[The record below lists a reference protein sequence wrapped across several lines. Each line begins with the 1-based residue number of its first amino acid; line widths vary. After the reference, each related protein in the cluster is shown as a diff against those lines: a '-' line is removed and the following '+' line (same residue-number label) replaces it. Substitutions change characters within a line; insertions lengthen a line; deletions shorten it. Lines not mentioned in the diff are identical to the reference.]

1 MDKVSDTN
9 LVFQGEKQWSVLY
22 KVGAVAAFVYVAMML
37 VPLVLMIAAPIPP
50 VEGGAAILDYINA
63 NKGVYIAELISFV
76 GLCIPAIAMFLALGI
91 GLRTVSP
98 SLALLG
104 ATFGIASEVAAF
116 AVGSSPPSLSWGLVE
131 LASRYA
137 AANGPAREALAAA
150 AEILA
155 TNVNAVS
162 LIGVLTAIG
171 ILIISLLFSKSA
183 FGRVAGTIGIV
194 TGASGIFLEAFRPY
208 VGAAYGLYGILLPA
222 WSIVVGIGLL
232 RMARKASAETPS

>member
-1 MDKVSDTN
+1 MN
-9 LVFQGEKQWSVLY
+9 AHRGE
-22 KVGAVAAFVYVAMML
+22 
-37 VPLVLMIAAPIPP
+37 
-50 VEGGAAILDYINA
+50 YIT
-63 NKGVYIAELISFV
+63 ELISFV

-91 GLRTVSP
+91 GLRSISP

-116 AVGSSPPSLSWGLVE
+116 AVGSSPPSLSWSIVE

-137 AANGPAREALAAA
+137 TASGPAKEALAGG

-155 TNVNAVS
+155 ANVNAVS

-183 FGRVAGTIGIV
+183 LGRVAGILGIV
-194 TGASGIFLEAFRPY
+194 TGASGIFLEAFRFY

-222 WSIVVGIGLL
+222 WSIAVGIGLFRL
-232 RMARKASAETPS
+232 ARRAGITASS